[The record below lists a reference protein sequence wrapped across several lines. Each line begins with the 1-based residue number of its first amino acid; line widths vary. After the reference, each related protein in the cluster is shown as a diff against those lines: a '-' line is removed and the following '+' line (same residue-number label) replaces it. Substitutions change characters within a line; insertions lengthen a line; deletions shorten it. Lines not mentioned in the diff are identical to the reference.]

1 MAIRYLR
8 AIDALLF
15 CLLLCLISIKG
26 FAQSNL
32 QAPAA
37 EQLRFSQL
45 TVEDG
50 VSSAQVYSA
59 VQDAA
64 GFIWFGTRF
73 GLNRFDGTEIK
84 NYFHDQNNSN
94 SIGDNW
100 VWDLLLDRD
109 GMLWTVTWGGGLTRI
124 DLEHERYIHY
134 RHDKDDPNSL
144 SHNNVWELFQDSDGI
159 IWAGT
164 EEGLDR
170 LNPDGS
176 FTRYAPD
183 PENPDSL
190 RADNISG
197 IQEDAEGRLWLASYG
212 GGVTVF
218 DKVSNSFKQYRH
230 DADVPHS
237 LSHNNLWGLL
247 IDRQGAIWL
256 ATEGGLDRYDP
267 ALDGFKH
274 YKNQPGNGASLPSDT
289 VTGLYEDSRGRLW
302 VMTWG
307 GGLAL
312 LDQKTGQFQSYAHD
326 PTDPASLVDNTVWQ
340 VLEDRN
346 GVIWVAC
353 ENNISKYDP
362 IEHRFKKHLYQA
374 GNPISLSGPNIS
386 AFYMDD
392 AGHLWIATQSAGI
405 NRFDPARKRYR
416 HFRHEEHDADAIER
430 DIVFKIV
437 PDGGGGLWLATK
449 RGLDHFDPASGE
461 FKRPKYQSV
470 ENIGMRSGT
479 LQDLA
484 MDSEGGLWGAAYGFG
499 VEHFVPETGKVTSY
513 RTRDG
518 DINGLGSDLATTLE
532 VASDGTIWIGGDGLL
547 SRIDPRNGD
556 ILNFEPG
563 HNGLISNN
571 VLSLHEDRKGR
582 MWIGTDRLSY
592 YDATTGGFVT
602 VDDQRSTERDLIMDI
617 LDDAEGN
624 LWLSGNNGL
633 SRFTPESGK
642 FRTYNRYDNLQG
654 KAFLRNTAYLSPQ
667 GEMFFG
673 GNHGYNSF
681 FPQQVQDNPLRPK
694 VLLTDLR
701 INGGGNIATGPN
713 APLHKHIAYAREL
726 TLTHKHSSFWL
737 RFSSLN
743 TSNVQNNRYAYMLD
757 GFDQGWRQ
765 ADASRSL
772 AYTNLDPGSY
782 RLQIKTANNDGL
794 WNEQPR
800 ELLVTVLPAWWETRW
815 AYATYLLALI
825 LFVAAI
831 VHVRTLVYR
840 RRTEEMET
848 VVAER
853 TASLA
858 AEVDERKK
866 VQETLSETNDILEQA
881 KEQAEAAN
889 QAKSQFLANMSHELR
904 TPLNAI
910 LGFSSILQ
918 SDLELSEDQLEKL
931 GIINRSGEHLLKLIN
946 DVLEIARIESGRIEI
961 RIAPLDLGALI
972 RDVTDLMKLRA
983 DEKGLWLKLDQSSEF
998 PRYIMGDEVRIRQI
1012 LVNLIGNAM
1021 KFTHQGGISL
1031 RFNLKQNSKQHLLI
1045 EVEDTGPGISE
1056 EDQDFI
1062 FKPFIQVSSPD
1073 VCEGTG
1079 LGLAI
1084 TRQFVEMM
1092 GGGIAVKSTLGKG
1105 SIFSVDL
1112 PVDLV
1117 DEATIESMIPATAS
1131 GEVTGLA
1138 PGQPEYRILIVDDQR
1153 ENQLL
1158 LARLMESVGLQIQI
1172 AENGEQGIQLFKSW
1186 QPHFIWMDQRMP
1198 VMDGLEA
1205 TRRIRELPG
1214 GRDVKIVAV
1223 TASAFR
1229 EQEQEMRDEGIDDY
1243 IRKPYNINEI
1253 YQSLEKH
1260 LGLTWEFAEAGSE
1273 HKAALLAPS
1282 IKQLLELYQLA
1293 YTGQI
1298 FEVQEFASLLEKENK
1313 AYIPFAQQLLKLA
1326 KGFDIER
1333 TTAFIKQFLRESE
1346 KNQMEND
1353 Q

>member
-1 MAIRYLR
+1 VAIRYLR
-8 AIDALLF
+8 AIGALLF
-15 CLLLCLISIKG
+15 GLLLCLISIKC

-32 QAPAA
+32 QAPEA
-37 EQLRFSQL
+37 EQLRFSEL

-50 VSSAQVYSA
+50 ISNAQVYSA
-59 VQDAA
+59 VQDVA

-84 NYFHDQNNSN
+84 NYFHDPNNSN

-100 VWDLLLDRD
+100 VWDLMLDGD
-109 GMLWTVTWGGGLTRI
+109 GMLWTATWGGGLTRI

-144 SHNNVWELFQDSDGI
+144 SSNNVWDLFQDSDGI
-159 IWAGT
+159 IWVGT
-164 EEGLDR
+164 EAGLDR

-176 FTRYAPD
+176 VTRYIPD
-183 PENPDSL
+183 PGNPDSL
-190 RADNISG
+190 SADNISG

-212 GGVTVF
+212 GGLTVF
-218 DKVSNSFKQYRH
+218 DKANNSFKQYRH

-237 LSHNNLWGLL
+237 LSHNNLWGVL
-247 IDRQGAIWL
+247 IDQQGAVWL

-274 YKNQPGNGASLPSDT
+274 YKNQPGNSASLPSDT

-302 VMTWG
+302 VMIWG

-312 LDQKTGQFQSYAHD
+312 LDRKTGQFQSYTHD
-326 PTDPASLVDNTVWQ
+326 PSDPASLADNTVWQ

-362 IEHRFKKHLYQA
+362 IEHRFAKYLYQA

-392 AGHLWIATQSAGI
+392 SEHLWVATQGSGI
-405 NRFDPARKRYR
+405 NRSDPTRKRYQ
-416 HFRHEEHDADAIER
+416 HFRHEEHDTDAIGR
-430 DIVFKIV
+430 DIVFNIV

-470 ENIGMRSGT
+470 ENIGLLNGT

-499 VEHFVPETGKVTSY
+499 VDHFVPETGKVTRY

-518 DINGLGSDLATTLE
+518 DINGLGSDLATTVE

-556 ILNFEPG
+556 IHNFEPG
-563 HNGLISNN
+563 RNGVISNN
-571 VLSLHEDRKGR
+571 ILSLREDRKGR
-582 MWIGTDRLSY
+582 MWIGTDTLSY
-592 YDATTGGFVT
+592 YDATSGNFVT
-602 VDDQRSTERDLIMDI
+602 LNDKQGTASDLIMDI
-617 LDDAEGN
+617 LEDGEGN
-624 LWLSGNNGL
+624 LWLAGNNGL
-633 SRFTPESGK
+633 TRFDPAVGK
-642 FRTYNRYDNLQG
+642 FRTYNRHDNLQG

-673 GNHGYNSF
+673 GKHGYNSF
-681 FPQQVQDNPLRPK
+681 FPQQVQDNPLRPE

-701 INGGGNIATGPN
+701 INGAENIPTDPN
-713 APLHKHIAYAREL
+713 APLHKNIAYAREL
-726 TLTHKHSSFWL
+726 TLTQKHSSFWL

-743 TSNVQNNRYAYMLD
+743 TSNAQNNRYAYMLD

-782 RLQIKTANNDGL
+782 RLLIKTANNDGL

-815 AYATYLLALI
+815 TYAAYLFALVLL
-825 LFVAAI
+825 VAAI

-840 RRTEEMET
+840 RRAEEMET

-853 TASLA
+853 TTSLA
-858 AEVDERKK
+858 AEIDERKK
-866 VQETLSETNDILEQA
+866 VQETLSQTNVILEQA
-881 KEQAEAAN
+881 KVQAEAAN

-910 LGFSSILQ
+910 LGFSAMMRRES
-918 SDLELSEDQLEKL
+918 ELTQGQRQKL
-931 GIINRSGEHLLKLIN
+931 DIINRSGDYLLTLIN
-946 DVLEIARIESGRIEI
+946 NVLDIARIEAGRVQLENN
-961 RIAPLDLGALI
+961 PFDLGGIL
-972 RDVTDLMKLRA
+972 RDVTDMMRVRAEDAGLR
-983 DEKGLWLKLDQSSEF
+983 LQVDQTSHF
-998 PRYIMGDEVRIRQI
+998 PRYIVGDEARLRQI
-1012 LVNLIGNAM
+1012 LINLVGNAI
-1021 KFTHQGGISL
+1021 KFTRQGGVTL
-1031 RFNLKQNSKQHLLI
+1031 RLGTKNNKATHLLI
-1045 EVEDTGPGISE
+1045 EVEDTGTGIAP
-1056 EDQDFI
+1056 EDQQRI
-1062 FKPFIQVSSPD
+1062 FEPFVQLSGQGGSK
-1073 VCEGTG
+1073 GTG
-1079 LGLAI
+1079 LGLTI
-1084 TRQFVEMM
+1084 TRQFVQMM
-1092 GGGIAVKSTLGKG
+1092 GGSLNLESTPGKG
-1105 SIFSVDL
+1105 SLFRVDL
-1112 PVDLV
+1112 PLIK
-1117 DEATIESMIPATAS
+1117 AKESDIIKQLKT
-1131 GEVTGLA
+1131 ETRDVTRLA
-1138 PGQPEYRILIVDDQR
+1138 PGQPEYRILIVEDQL

-1158 LARLMESVGLQIQI
+1158 LEHLLVSVGFRVKI
-1172 AENGEQGIQLFKSW
+1172 AENGAQGIELFRSW
-1186 QPHFIWMDQRMP
+1186 HPHFIWMDQRMP
-1198 VMDGLEA
+1198 GMDGMAA

-1214 GRDVKIVAV
+1214 GREVKIVAV
-1223 TASAFR
+1223 TASAFAEQR
-1229 EQEQEMRDEGIDDY
+1229 EEMLAVGMDDY
-1243 IRKPYNINEI
+1243 VRKPFRATEI
-1253 YQSLEKH
+1253 YDVLSKH
-1260 LGLTWEFAEAGSE
+1260 LGVKYLYKET
-1273 HKAALLAPS
+1273 LLAGEQDVDLTPEMLNGLPER
-1282 IKQLLELYQLA
+1282 LLGELEEALVSLDRSLIDTAIQQVATHDRALHNKLIHLA
-1293 YTGQI
+1293 GDFNYPAILQ
-1298 FEVQEFASLLEKENK
+1298 ALR
-1313 AYIPFAQQLLKLA
+1313 
-1326 KGFDIER
+1326 KG
-1333 TTAFIKQFLRESE
+1333 
-1346 KNQMEND
+1346 
-1353 Q
+1353 

>member
-1 MAIRYLR
+1 
-8 AIDALLF
+8 LLVG
-15 CLLLCLISIKG
+15 LLLCLISIKG

-32 QAPAA
+32 QAPEA

-50 VSSAQVYSA
+50 ISSAQVYSA
-59 VQDAA
+59 VQDVA

-84 NYFHDQNNSN
+84 NYFHDPNDSN

-100 VWDLLLDRD
+100 VWDLLLDSD

-124 DLEHERYIHY
+124 DLENARYIHY

-144 SHNNVWELFQDSDGI
+144 SHNNVWDLFQDSDGI

-164 EEGLDR
+164 EAGLDR

-176 FTRYAPD
+176 FTRYIPD
-183 PENPDSL
+183 PANPSNL
-190 RADNISG
+190 SADNISG
-197 IQEDAEGRLWLASYG
+197 IQEDADGRLWLASHG

-218 DKVSNSFKQYRH
+218 DKASNSFKQYRH

-274 YKNQPGNGASLPSDT
+274 YKNQPGNSASLPSDT

-312 LDQKTGQFQSYAHD
+312 LDRKTGQFQSYTHD
-326 PTDPASLVDNTVWQ
+326 PTDPASLADNTVWQ

-362 IEHRFKKHLYQA
+362 IEHRFARHLYQA

-392 AGHLWIATQSAGI
+392 SGHLWVATQGSGI
-405 NRFDPARKRYR
+405 NRSDPTRKRYQ
-416 HFRHEEHDADAIER
+416 HFRHEEHDADAIGR

-437 PDGGGGLWLATK
+437 PDGSGGLWLATK

-470 ENIGMRSGT
+470 ENIGMLNGT

-499 VEHFVPETGKVTSY
+499 VDHFVPETGKVTRY

-518 DINGLGSDLATTLE
+518 DINGLGSDLATTVE

-556 ILNFEPG
+556 IHNFEPG

-571 VLSLHEDRKGR
+571 VLSLHENRKGR

-592 YDATTGGFVT
+592 YDAATGGFVT
-602 VDDQRSTERDLIMDI
+602 VDDQRSTANDLIMDI
-617 LDDAEGN
+617 LDDVEGN

-633 SRFTPESGK
+633 TKFAPESGK

-681 FPQQVQDNPLRPK
+681 FPQQVQDNPLHPE

-701 INGGGNIATGPN
+701 INGAKNIPTDPN

-743 TSNVQNNRYAYMLD
+743 TCNVQNNRYAYMLD

-772 AYTNLDPGSY
+772 AYTNLDPGTY
-782 RLQIKTANNDGL
+782 RLRIKTANNDGL

-800 ELLVTVLPAWWETRW
+800 DLLVTVLPAWWETRW
-815 AYATYLLALI
+815 AYAAYLLALI
-825 LFVAAI
+825 LLVAAI

-840 RRTEEMET
+840 RRADEMET

-853 TASLA
+853 TTSLA
-858 AEVDERKK
+858 AEIDERKK
-866 VQETLSETNDILEQA
+866 VQEKLSETNDILEQA

-904 TPLNAI
+904 TPLNAV
-910 LGFSSILQ
+910 LGFSQLMQNDHHITA
-918 SDLELSEDQLEKL
+918 DQKQYLT
-931 GIINRSGEHLLKLIN
+931 IIAHSGEHLLYLIN
-946 DVLEIARIESGRIEI
+946 NVLEISKIESGRVELEE
-961 RIAPLDLGALI
+961 AHLDLYQLI
-972 RDVTDLMKLRA
+972 QEMKSLMGIRA
-983 DEKGLWLKLDQSSEF
+983 YEKGLDFSLEQTPDLPRHIHIDGGKL
-998 PRYIMGDEVRIRQI
+998 RQVLI
-1012 LVNLIGNAM
+1012 NLIENAIKYTESGAVM
-1021 KFTHQGGISL
+1021 LRAMTMEQKRSDLVRL
-1031 RFNLKQNSKQHLLI
+1031 RF
-1045 EVEDTGPGISE
+1045 EVEDTGPGIPKDE
-1056 EDQDFI
+1056 RERI
-1062 FKPFIQVSSPD
+1062 FSPFVQLSDRAST
-1073 VCEGTG
+1073 ETGTG

-1084 TRQFVEMM
+1084 SKQYVELM
-1092 GGGIAVKSTLGKG
+1092 GGKIGVTGEPGNG
-1105 SIFSVDL
+1105 SIFHFQ
-1112 PVDLV
+1112 
-1117 DEATIESMIPATAS
+1117 IPATVLVVEAMPAELLR
-1131 GEVTGLA
+1131 GQRVIGLA
-1138 PGQPEYRILIVDDQR
+1138 EGQPRHRMLIAEDHP
-1153 ENQLL
+1153 ENRLL
-1158 LARLMESVGLQIQI
+1158 LRRLLEPLGIELREAV
-1172 AENGEQGIQLFKSW
+1172 NGEEAVAIFEEW
-1186 QPHFIWMDQRMP
+1186 QPDLIWMDIRMP

-1205 TRRIRELPG
+1205 TRRIKATQDGART
-1214 GRDVKIVAV
+1214 RIVAV
-1223 TASAFR
+1223 TAHALEEERR
-1229 EQEQEMRDEGIDDY
+1229 EILTAGCDDF
-1243 IRKPYNINEI
+1243 IRKPYRDVDIHDALTRN
-1253 YQSLEKH
+1253 
-1260 LGLTWEFAEAGSE
+1260 LGLRFVYEEEQPPDNDTPMPAAADLTNLSGELLQELEQALVRIDIDEVTLLIEAIRDQYPSQAEILGAMAQDLQFGKVLRIIRAARGDTGMTTN
-1273 HKAALLAPS
+1273 HK
-1282 IKQLLELYQLA
+1282 
-1293 YTGQI
+1293 
-1298 FEVQEFASLLEKENK
+1298 
-1313 AYIPFAQQLLKLA
+1313 
-1326 KGFDIER
+1326 
-1333 TTAFIKQFLRESE
+1333 
-1346 KNQMEND
+1346 
-1353 Q
+1353 

>member
-1 MAIRYLR
+1 M
-8 AIDALLF
+8 
-15 CLLLCLISIKG
+15 SIKG
-26 FAQSNL
+26 YAQSNL
-32 QAPAA
+32 QAPEAG
-37 EQLRFSQL
+37 QLLFSHL

-84 NYFHDQNNSN
+84 NYFHDPSDSN

-144 SHNNVWELFQDSDGI
+144 SHNNVWDLFQDSDGV

-164 EEGLDR
+164 EAGLDR

-176 FTRYAPD
+176 FTRYTSD

-190 RADNISG
+190 SADNISG
-197 IQEDAEGRLWLASYG
+197 IQEDADGRLWLASYG

-218 DKVSNSFKQYRH
+218 DKASNRFKQYRH

-267 ALDGFKH
+267 ALDGFQH
-274 YKNQPGNGASLPSDT
+274 YKNQQGNSASLPSDT

-312 LDQKTGQFQSYAHD
+312 LDRKTGQFQSYTHD
-326 PTDPASLVDNTVWQ
+326 PTDSASLADNTVWQ

-362 IEHRFKKHLYQA
+362 IKHRFARHLYQA

-392 AGHLWIATQSAGI
+392 SGHLWVATQGSGI
-405 NRFDPARKRYR
+405 NRSDPARKRYQ
-416 HFRHEEHDADAIER
+416 HFRHEEHDADAIGR
-430 DIVFKIV
+430 DIVFNIV
-437 PDGGGGLWLATK
+437 PDGRGGLWLATK

-470 ENIGMRSGT
+470 ENIGMLDGT

-499 VEHFVPETGKVTSY
+499 VDHFVPETGKITRY
-513 RTRDG
+513 RTSDG
-518 DINGLGSDLATTLE
+518 DINGLGSDLATTVE

-547 SRIDPRNGD
+547 SRIDPRNGE
-556 ILNFEPG
+556 IHNFEPG

-571 VLSLHEDRKGR
+571 VLSLHEDCKGR

-592 YDATTGGFVT
+592 YDATSGNFVT
-602 VDDQRSTERDLIMDI
+602 VDDKQGTASDLIMDI
-617 LDDAEGN
+617 LDDREGN
-624 LWLSGNNGL
+624 LWLAGNNGL
-633 SRFTPESGK
+633 TRFDPAAGR
-642 FRTYNRYDNLQG
+642 FRTYNRYDNLHG
-654 KAFLRNTAYLSPQ
+654 KTFLRNTAYLSPQ

-681 FPQQVQDNPLRPK
+681 FPQQVQDNPLRPE

-701 INGGGNIATGPN
+701 INGAENIPTDPN
-713 APLHKHIAYAREL
+713 APLHKNIAYAREL
-726 TLTHKHSSFWL
+726 TLTQKYPGFWL

-743 TSNVQNNRYAYMLD
+743 TSNVQNNRYAYMLE
-757 GFDQGWRQ
+757 GFDQDWHQ

-782 RLQIKTANNDGL
+782 RLRIKTANNDGL

-800 ELLVTVLPAWWETRW
+800 DLLVMVPPAWWETRW
-815 AYATYLLALI
+815 AYSAYLFALI
-825 LFVAAI
+825 LLVAVI
-831 VHVRTLVYR
+831 VRARTLVYR
-840 RRTEEMET
+840 QRAEEMET
-848 VVAER
+848 VVAEK

-858 AEVDERKK
+858 AEIDERKR
-866 VQETLSETNDILEQA
+866 VQETLSKTNATLEQA

-889 QAKSQFLANMSHELR
+889 RAKSKFLANMSHELR
-904 TPLNAI
+904 TPLNAV
-910 LGFSSILQ
+910 LGFSQLMQ
-918 SDLELSEDQLEKL
+918 NNPDTTSEQRKNL
-931 GIINRSGEHLLKLIN
+931 GIINRSGTHLLQLIN
-946 DVLEIARIESGRIEI
+946 NVLDISKIEAGRIELI
-961 RIAPLDLGALI
+961 ELPSDLHELAEEIKSL
-972 RDVTDLMKLRA
+972 LCA
-983 DEKGLWLKLDQSSEF
+983 SASEKGLEF
-998 PRYIMGDEVRIRQI
+998 ILEMSPDLPRYVVTDPIKLRQVLLNLTNNAVKYTASGRVVLRISVKAREP
-1012 LVNLIGNAM
+1012 GE
-1021 KFTHQGGISL
+1021 
-1031 RFNLKQNSKQHLLI
+1031 RLLLNF
-1045 EVEDTGPGISE
+1045 EVEDSGTGIPKADRERIFSPFVQLGERELSE
-1056 EDQDFI
+1056 
-1062 FKPFIQVSSPD
+1062 S
-1073 VCEGTG
+1073 GTG

-1084 TRQFVEMM
+1084 CRQFVKLM
-1092 GGGIAVKSTLGKG
+1092 GGEIGVAGKPNQGSTFWFTLPARVSLSEPKASVRDQGRVIA
-1105 SIFSVDL
+1105 
-1112 PVDLV
+1112 
-1117 DEATIESMIPATAS
+1117 
-1131 GEVTGLA
+1131 LA
-1138 PGQPEYRILIVDDQR
+1138 AGQPHYRILIAEDQADSR
-1153 ENQLL
+1153 LL
-1158 LARLMESVGLQIQI
+1158 LHKLLEPFGFELREACD
-1172 AENGEQGIQLFKSW
+1172 GEQALAIFAEW
-1186 QPHFIWMDQRMP
+1186 QPHLIFMDIRMP
-1198 VMDGLEA
+1198 VLDGLEA
-1205 TRRIRELPG
+1205 TRRIRALDKEAATS
-1214 GRDVKIVAV
+1214 IVAV
-1223 TASAFR
+1223 TAHVFAEEKQKILAAGCDGF
-1229 EQEQEMRDEGIDDY
+1229 
-1243 IRKPYNINEI
+1243 IRKPVDQNEI
-1253 YQSLEKH
+1253 LVALTQHLGVQFVKDGDASPTAPSPRVDAADLTALAVDLRCNLEKA
-1260 LGLTWEFAEAGSE
+1260 LCRIDIAAIQQAIAAIRGQNPALADGLEAEARDLQFG
-1273 HKAALLAPS
+1273 KLLRVVR
-1282 IKQLLELYQLA
+1282 
-1293 YTGQI
+1293 TGQNN
-1298 FEVQEFASLLEKENK
+1298 KEDM
-1313 AYIPFAQQLLKLA
+1313 Y
-1326 KGFDIER
+1326 G
-1333 TTAFIKQFLRESE
+1333 
-1346 KNQMEND
+1346 
-1353 Q
+1353 

>member
-1 MAIRYLR
+1 MAIRHLH
-8 AIDALLF
+8 AIGALLF
-15 CLLLCLISIKG
+15 GLLLCLISIKG

-32 QAPAA
+32 QAPQA
-37 EQLRFSQL
+37 EQLLFSQL

-50 VSSAQVYSA
+50 ISSPQVYST

-73 GLNRFDGTEIK
+73 GLNRFDGSEIK
-84 NYFHDQNNSN
+84 TYFHDPNDSN

-144 SHNNVWELFQDSDGI
+144 SHNNVWDLFQDSDGV

-164 EEGLDR
+164 ESGLDR

-176 FTRYAPD
+176 FTRYIPD
-183 PENPDSL
+183 PENPSNL
-190 RADNISG
+190 SADNISG

-212 GGVTVF
+212 GGITVF
-218 DKVSNSFKQYRH
+218 DKANNSFKQYRH
-230 DADVPHS
+230 DADMPYS

-256 ATEGGLDRYDP
+256 ATEAGLDRYDP

-274 YKNQPGNGASLPSDT
+274 YKNQPGNSASLPSDT
-289 VTGLYEDSRGRLW
+289 VTRLYEDSRGRLW

-312 LDQKTGQFQSYAHD
+312 LDRKTGLFQSYTHD
-326 PTDPASLVDNTVWQ
+326 PTDPTSLADNTVWQ

-346 GVIWVAC
+346 GIIWVAC

-362 IEHRFKKHLYQA
+362 IEHRFAKHLYQA

-392 AGHLWIATQSAGI
+392 SGHLWVATQGSGI
-405 NRFDPARKRYR
+405 NRLDPARKRYR
-416 HFRHEEHDADAIER
+416 HFRHDEHDADAIDR
-430 DIVFKIV
+430 DIVFNIV

-470 ENIGMRSGT
+470 ENIGMLDGT

-499 VEHFVPETGKVTSY
+499 VDHFVPETGKITRY
-513 RTRDG
+513 RTSDG
-518 DINGLGSDLATTLE
+518 DINGLGSDLATTVE

-547 SRIDPRNGD
+547 SRIDPRNGN
-556 ILNFEPG
+556 IHNFEPG
-563 HNGLISNN
+563 RNGLISNN
-571 VLSLHEDRKGR
+571 ILSLREDRTGR

-592 YDATTGGFVT
+592 YEATTGNFVT
-602 VDDQRSTERDLIMDI
+602 VDDKQVTARDLIMDI

-633 SRFTPESGK
+633 TRFAPESGK

-673 GNHGYNSF
+673 GKHGYNSF
-681 FPQQVQDNPLRPK
+681 FPQQVQDNPLRPE

-701 INGGGNIATGPN
+701 INGGGNIAIGPN
-713 APLHKHIAYAREL
+713 APLHTDIAYAREL

-743 TSNVQNNRYAYMLD
+743 TSNVQNNRYAYLLD
-757 GFDQGWRQ
+757 GFDQDWRQ

-782 RLQIKTANNDGL
+782 RLRIKTANNDGL

-800 ELLVTVLPAWWETRW
+800 ELLITVLPAWWETRW
-815 AYATYLLALI
+815 AYAAYLLALF
-825 LFVAAI
+825 LLVASI

-840 RRTEEMET
+840 QRAEEMES

-853 TASLA
+853 TSSLA
-858 AEVDERKK
+858 AEIDERKK
-866 VQETLSETNDILEQA
+866 VEETLSETNDILEQA
-881 KEQAEAAN
+881 KVQAEAAN

-910 LGFSSILQ
+910 LGFSAMMRREP
-918 SDLELSEDQLEKL
+918 ELTQDQRQKL
-931 GIINRSGEHLLKLIN
+931 DIINRSGDYLLTLIN
-946 DVLEIARIESGRIEI
+946 DVLDIARIEAGRVQLENN
-961 RIAPLDLGALI
+961 AFDLGGMI
-972 RDVTDLMKLRA
+972 RDITDMMRVRA
-983 DEKGLWLKLDQSSEF
+983 EEKALQLQVDQTSHF
-998 PRYIMGDEVRIRQI
+998 PRYIVGDEARLRQI
-1012 LVNLIGNAM
+1012 LINLVGNAI
-1021 KFTHQGGISL
+1021 KYTRQGGVTL
-1031 RFNLKQNSKQHLLI
+1031 RLSTKNNKATHLLI
-1045 EVEDTGPGISE
+1045 EVEDTGTGIAP
-1056 EDQDFI
+1056 EDQQRI
-1062 FKPFIQVSSPD
+1062 FEPFVQLSEQGDSK
-1073 VCEGTG
+1073 GTG

-1084 TRQFVEMM
+1084 TRQFVQMM
-1092 GGGIAVKSTLGKG
+1092 GGSLHLESTPGKG
-1105 SIFSVDL
+1105 SLFRVDL
-1112 PVDLV
+1112 PLI
-1117 DEATIESMIPATAS
+1117 EAKGSDITQQLKTEMRD
-1131 GEVTGLA
+1131 VTRLA
-1138 PGQPEYRILIVDDQR
+1138 PGQPEYRILIVEDQL

-1158 LARLMESVGLQIQI
+1158 LEQLLVSVGFRVKI
-1172 AENGEQGIQLFKSW
+1172 AENGAQGIELFCSW
-1186 QPHFIWMDQRMP
+1186 HPHFIWMDRRMP
-1198 VMDGLEA
+1198 GMDGMET

-1214 GRDVKIVAV
+1214 GKEVKIVAV
-1223 TASAFR
+1223 TASAFAEQR
-1229 EQEQEMRDEGIDDY
+1229 EEMLSVGMDDY
-1243 IRKPYNINEI
+1243 VRKPFRATEI
-1253 YQSLEKH
+1253 YDILSKH
-1260 LGLTWEFAEAGSE
+1260 LGLIYLYKDT
-1273 HKAALLAPS
+1273 LLAEEQDLDLTPEMLNGLPERLLGELEEALES
-1282 IKQLLELYQLA
+1282 LDVSLIDTVIQQVATYDPVLQKQL
-1293 YTGQI
+1293 I
-1298 FEVQEFASLLEKENK
+1298 LLTDDFNYP
-1313 AYIPFAQQLLKLA
+1313 AILRALQ
-1326 KGFDIER
+1326 KGG
-1333 TTAFIKQFLRESE
+1333 
-1346 KNQMEND
+1346 
-1353 Q
+1353 